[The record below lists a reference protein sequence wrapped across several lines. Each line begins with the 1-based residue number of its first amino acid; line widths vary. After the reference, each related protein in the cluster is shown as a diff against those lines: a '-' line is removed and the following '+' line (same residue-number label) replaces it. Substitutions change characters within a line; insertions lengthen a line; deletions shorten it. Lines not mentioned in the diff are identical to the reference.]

1 MSQTT
6 SKVRVLTEG
15 AILVAM
21 TVILSLFQPFSLP
34 FGGGITIASMLPI
47 VYYSWRR
54 GVKAGLLAGF
64 VFSIANIL
72 LGFHTVS
79 AMFLPGDERQ
89 PLFNAICIILL
100 DYVVAYTVIGL
111 GGMFRN
117 KLKPTPALMLG
128 ALVALSLRYL
138 SHILSGFLF
147 FGAWAEWFFTQD
159 SIGAFGAY
167 MLSNFSGNMLAFL
180 YSVIYNGTYMIPEI
194 IITVLLCLPIS
205 KVKKLTERNS

>member
-1 MSQTT
+1 
-6 SKVRVLTEG
+6 
-15 AILVAM
+15 
-21 TVILSLFQPFSLP
+21 
-34 FGGGITIASMLPI
+34 
-47 VYYSWRR
+47 
-54 GVKAGLLAGF
+54 
-64 VFSIANIL
+64 
-72 LGFHTVS
+72 
-79 AMFLPGDERQ
+79 
-89 PLFNAICIILL
+89 
-100 DYVVAYTVIGL
+100 
-111 GGMFRN
+111 
-117 KLKPTPALMLG
+117 MLG

-167 MLSNFSGNMLAFL
+167 MLSRFSGKMLAFL